1 MKLVPNRLRRALV
14 HPLVRDCD
22 VETAESVETH
32 RQMILAKPLLKK
44 VYKKWYREL
53 LPSVQATAHIDGPM
67 VEIGCGAGFLDEVI
81 PEVVRTDAVQ
91 HAYSDR
97 QMDALNLQYQDGE
110 VRCLFAVNV
119 LHHLEEPALFLTEA
133 QRCLAPGGRLTVV
146 EPHNGFFNRLLCGS
160 VDHYEYLDGMAVE
173 WKNKSR
179 SRMTEA
185 NMALSWI
192 IFCRDREEFSR
203 RFPGLRVAEV
213 TQHTFLAYALTG
225 GMTFRSFL
233 PGWAFSAVAG
243 VEWLMK
249 PFMKSLGTC
258 MTVVI
263 EKRPIS
269 GERT

>member
-97 QMDALNLQYQDGE
+97 QMDALN
-110 VRCLFAVNV
+110 
-119 LHHLEEPALFLTEA
+119 
-133 QRCLAPGGRLTVV
+133 
-146 EPHNGFFNRLLCGS
+146 
-160 VDHYEYLDGMAVE
+160 
-173 WKNKSR
+173 
-179 SRMTEA
+179 
-185 NMALSWI
+185 
-192 IFCRDREEFSR
+192 
-203 RFPGLRVAEV
+203 
-213 TQHTFLAYALTG
+213 
-225 GMTFRSFL
+225 
-233 PGWAFSAVAG
+233 
-243 VEWLMK
+243 
-249 PFMKSLGTC
+249 
-258 MTVVI
+258 
-263 EKRPIS
+263 
-269 GERT
+269 